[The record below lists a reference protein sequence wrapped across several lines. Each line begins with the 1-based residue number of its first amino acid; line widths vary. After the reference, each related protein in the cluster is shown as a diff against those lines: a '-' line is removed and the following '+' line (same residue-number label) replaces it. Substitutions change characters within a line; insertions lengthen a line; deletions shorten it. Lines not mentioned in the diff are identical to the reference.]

1 MQWGWTASEKQS
13 RAVMDAFIEAGGN
26 FVDTAD
32 IYSKWA
38 RNNRGGVSEEII
50 GRWMRDRGNRGEMVV
65 ATKVRAQMW
74 PGPDGEGLGRQHII
88 AAVEGSLR
96 RLQTDYID
104 LYQSHSFDAA
114 VPIEETMSAFDDLV
128 RAGKVRAVGA
138 SNYPAWRLAQ
148 ALATSETHGWAR
160 YDTVQPHYN
169 LVKRGEFERELRPL
183 CEHSEVAVLPYS
195 PLASGF
201 LTGKYGRGV
210 ALPRSARASGV
221 ARRYFEDDVAWRT
234 LGSADE
240 IAKAHGKSVGQV
252 AIAWLLCQPVITAP
266 IIGANSADQLKE
278 SLGAIDLRLS
288 ATEVKR
294 LNNASG
300 GSYSW
305 ND

>member
-1 MQWGWTASEKQS
+1 
-13 RAVMDAFIEAGGN
+13 MDAFMEAGGN

-65 ATKVRAQMW
+65 ATKVRGQMW

-114 VPIEETMSAFDDLV
+114 VTIEETMGAFDDLV

-148 ALATSETHGWAR
+148 ALAASETHGWAR

-169 LVKRGEFERELRPL
+169 LVKRGEFERELKPL
-183 CEHSEVAVLPYS
+183 CEHAQMAVLPYS

-201 LTGKYGRGV
+201 LTGKYRRGV

-234 LGSADE
+234 LSSADE
-240 IAKAHGKSVGQV
+240 IAKAHGKSVSQV

-266 IIGANSADQLKE
+266 IIGANNADQLRE

-288 ATEVKR
+288 TLEMER